1 MMTDVHD
8 HQDDNE
14 YAHRELDQNTVDS
27 FVASRTGHD
36 DHGDVTVVL
45 GREIP
50 LPLYTVV
57 FLALGIL
64 TIIEVLIGG
73 IEGAFRVPLLLGFAV
88 VKAYLVVY
96 YYMHLKTDS
105 RVFAAVLAVPVFVA
119 IVSLLFALVTPP
131 GNY

>member
-1 MMTDVHD
+1 MMTEIHD
-8 HQDDNE
+8 HQDDTE
-14 YAHRELDQNTVDS
+14 YAHREIDQNTIDS
-27 FVASRTGHD
+27 YVASHTGHE

-73 IEGAFRVPLLLGFAV
+73 IEGAFRIPLLLGFAV

-105 RVFAAVLAVPVFVA
+105 RVFAVVLAVPVFVA
-119 IVSLLFALVTPP
+119 LVSLLFALVTPP

>member
-1 MMTDVHD
+1 MTDVHD
-8 HQDDNE
+8 HQDDSE
-14 YAHRELDQNTVDS
+14 YAHREIDQNVKDS

-57 FLALGIL
+57 FIALGIL
-64 TIIEVLIGG
+64 TIVEVILGG
-73 IEGAFRVPLLLGFAV
+73 VEGVLRIPLLLGFAV

-105 RVFAAVLAVPVFVA
+105 RVFAVVLAVPVFVA
-119 IVSLLFALVTPP
+119 LVSLLFALVTPP

>member
-1 MMTDVHD
+1 MTEVHD
-8 HQDDNE
+8 HQDDSE
-14 YAHRELDQNTVDS
+14 YAHREIDQNVKDS

-36 DHGDVTVVL
+36 DHGDVTVVF

-57 FLALGIL
+57 FLGLGIL
-64 TIIEVLIGG
+64 TVIEVILGG
-73 IEGAFRVPLLLGFAV
+73 IEGTLRIPLLLGFAA

-105 RVFAAVLAVPVFVA
+105 RVFAVVLAVPVFVA
-119 IVSLLFALVTPP
+119 IVSMLFALATPP
-131 GNY
+131 GTY

>member
-1 MMTDVHD
+1 MAEIHD
-8 HQDDNE
+8 HQDDND
-14 YAHRELDQNTVDS
+14 YSHREVDQNTIDS
-27 FVASRTGHD
+27 YVASHTGHE
-36 DHGDVTVVL
+36 DHGDVTVIM

-57 FLALGIL
+57 FLGLGIL
-64 TIIEVLIGG
+64 TVIEVLIGG
-73 IEGAFRVPLLLGFAV
+73 IEGVLRIPLLLGFAA

-105 RVFAAVLAVPVFVA
+105 RVFAIVLAVPVFVA
-119 IVSLLFALVTPP
+119 IVSMLFALATPP

>member
-1 MMTDVHD
+1 MTEIHD
-8 HQDDNE
+8 HQDDTE
-14 YAHRELDQNTVDS
+14 YAHREIDQNTIDS
-27 FVASRTGHD
+27 YVASHTGHE

-73 IEGAFRVPLLLGFAV
+73 IEGAFRIPLLLGFAV

-105 RVFAAVLAVPVFVA
+105 RVFAVVLAVPVFVA
-119 IVSLLFALVTPP
+119 LVSLLFALVTPP